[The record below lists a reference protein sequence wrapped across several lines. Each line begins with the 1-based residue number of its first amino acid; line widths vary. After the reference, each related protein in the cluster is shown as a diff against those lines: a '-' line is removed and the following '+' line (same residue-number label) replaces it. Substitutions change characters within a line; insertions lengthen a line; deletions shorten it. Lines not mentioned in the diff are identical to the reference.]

1 MEQTDIVRTDMA
13 AAAQEAAAEETQ
25 VGICPYFKKDRGKGR
40 LSCEGAVLRFPDV
53 LARREYVYRFCAHPE
68 GYKDCPLKIT
78 MDHFYERKYAHH
90 E

>member
-1 MEQTDIVRTDMA
+1 MNQTVSEKETPTGTP
-13 AAAQEAAAEETQ
+13 EAEVDVH

-40 LSCEGAVLRFPDV
+40 LNCEGATFRFPDL

-68 GYKDCPLKIT
+68 GYKNCPLKIA
-78 MDHFYERKYAHH
+78 MDHFYERKYAYH